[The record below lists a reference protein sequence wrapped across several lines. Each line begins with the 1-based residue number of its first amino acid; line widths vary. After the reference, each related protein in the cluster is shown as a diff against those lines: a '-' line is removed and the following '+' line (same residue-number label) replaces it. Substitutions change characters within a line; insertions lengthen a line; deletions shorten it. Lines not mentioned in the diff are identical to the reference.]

1 MSIETNLRGN
11 FKFEEILIMQKNIT
25 YFERTGPENTGE
37 CLEIVKNAAA
47 ALNSRNIVVASTNGD
62 TGRLFAEG
70 LKDMDTN
77 LVVVTHSHGFKEP
90 NTIELTDDARK
101 AITAAGAVI
110 YTGTMITH
118 SLETSLAKSFSGVYP
133 TLLVAQTLRIF
144 GQGTKVCCEI
154 VMMAADAG
162 LIPEGEEV
170 IAVAGTGYGADTVM
184 VLKAMPSKRFLDL
197 RVLEILAKPRL
208 Q

>member
-1 MSIETNLRGN
+1 
-11 FKFEEILIMQKNIT
+11 MQKTVI
-25 YFERTGPENTGE
+25 YFMKPGPDNTGD
-37 CLEIVKNAAA
+37 CLEIVKTAAA
-47 ALNSRNIVVASTNGD
+47 DLNCKNIVVASTNGD

-70 LKDMDTN
+70 MKDRDVN
-77 LVVVTHSHGFKEP
+77 LVIVTHSHGFKEP
-90 NTIELTDDARK
+90 NTIELTDEARE
-101 AITAAGAVI
+101 AITAAGATI

-118 SLETSLAKSFSGVYP
+118 SIETSLAKSFSGVYP

-144 GQGTKVCCEI
+144 GQGIKVCCEI

-170 IAVAGTGYGADTVM
+170 IAVAGTGYGADTVA

-208 Q
+208 